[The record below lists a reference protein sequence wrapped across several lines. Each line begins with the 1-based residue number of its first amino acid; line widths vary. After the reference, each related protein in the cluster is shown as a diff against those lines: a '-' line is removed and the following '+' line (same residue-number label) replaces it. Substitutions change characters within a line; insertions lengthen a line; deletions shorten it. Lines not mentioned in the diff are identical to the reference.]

1 MTSPVLA
8 RSISSASSSGRPSTF
23 TVPDTPMAPERFPVP
38 CGAAGRPV
46 ASVGPAGR
54 GGRATTI
61 EVMAP
66 APDGPHG
73 RVFRRS
79 LDPDLPVAV
88 EARGST
94 IIDATGR
101 EYLDAAGGAIVV
113 NVGHGRESVARAMAE
128 QARRLSYAHGSAFT
142 TEPLEAY
149 AREVGVHLP
158 LDGPAI
164 YPVSGGS
171 EAIETAL
178 KLARAYHLARGEA
191 SRHKIVARRGSYHG
205 NTRGALDASGRE
217 PLRRP
222 YLAWLGQTVHVSA
235 PYEYRCGLADHPTG
249 C

>member
-8 RSISSASSSGRPSTF
+8 RSISAASSSGRPSTF
-23 TVPDTPMAPERFPVP
+23 TVPDTPIAPERFPGFLPVVP
-38 CGAAGRPV
+38 LGRKAG
-46 ASVGPAGR
+46 G

-61 EVMAP
+61 EAMTP
-66 APDGPHG
+66 SPERLPG

-88 EARGST
+88 EAHGST

-101 EYLDAAGGAIVV
+101 EYIDAAGGAIVV

-128 QARRLSYAHGSAFT
+128 QAGRLSYAHGSAFT

-158 LDGPAI
+158 VDGAAI
-164 YPVSGGS
+164 YPGSGGS

-178 KLARAYHLARGEA
+178 QLA
-191 SRHKIVARRGSYHG
+191 
-205 NTRGALDASGRE
+205 
-217 PLRRP
+217 
-222 YLAWLGQTVHVSA
+222 
-235 PYEYRCGLADHPTG
+235 
-249 C
+249 